1 MGERRPAAMRKS
13 DFTPAFSAAKEAG
26 FDQVSVVMEGS
37 DGRRYLI
44 TATCG
49 PDLGKPDLTP
59 FDEWKAG
66 YVTE

>member
-49 PDLGKPDLTP
+49 PDLTP